1 MIQQI
6 EVTINAPLNPTELPE
21 RVVSAIEQLFPT
33 AEFEIR
39 DDTVIGTSHS
49 LSRLSEL
56 LHQRE
61 ILDTARDQFHS
72 DLRPNGFSFQ
82 LKKQPAHEGIV
93 TFVVGSPSELGEIDV
108 DVRVTAPTPEEVI
121 DEIAPPTRD
130 GKPIDPAEHR
140 R

>member
-6 EVTINAPLNPTELPE
+6 EVTIQTPLNPTEVPE
-21 RVVSAIEQLFPT
+21 RVVTAIEAIFPT
-33 AEFEIR
+33 AEFEVREDEI
-39 DDTVIGTSHS
+39 IGTAHS

-72 DLRPNGFSFQ
+72 SLRPNGFSFQ
-82 LKKQPAHEGIV
+82 LKKQPAHEGVV
-93 TFVVGSPSELGEIDV
+93 TFAVGNPSELGELTV

-121 DEIAPPTRD
+121 DQIAPPTKD
-130 GKPIDPAEHR
+130 GKPIDVDDQQ
-140 R
+140 